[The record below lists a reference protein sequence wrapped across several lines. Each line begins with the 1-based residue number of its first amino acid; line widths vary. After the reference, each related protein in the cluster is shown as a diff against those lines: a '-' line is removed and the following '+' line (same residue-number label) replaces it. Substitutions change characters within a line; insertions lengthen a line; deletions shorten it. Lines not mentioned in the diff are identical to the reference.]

1 MLKSFVILAS
11 LYSLLNIAMPMPYV
25 SGQDGLLT
33 SPEVCNNGLDDDLDG
48 LTDAQDSDCVP
59 PPEPEPAPE
68 PVEECGDSVDN
79 NGDGQID
86 EGCPAPEPPIEE
98 PEVTPSPPAEEICGD
113 GIDNN
118 QNNQTDE
125 GCEAPTFTPSQEP
138 LGKEIAKP
146 IAIIHFNSL

>member
-1 MLKSFVILAS
+1 M
-11 LYSLLNIAMPMPYV
+11 
-25 SGQDGLLT
+25 
-33 SPEVCNNGLDDDLDG
+33 
-48 LTDAQDSDCVP
+48 
-59 PPEPEPAPE
+59 
-68 PVEECGDSVDN
+68 DN
-79 NGDGQID
+79 NYDGQID
-86 EGCPAPEPPIEE
+86 EGCPAPESEPAPEPPIEE

-125 GCEAPTFTPSQEP
+125 GCEAPTFIPSQEP